1 MSHGGPASTLGLCPV
16 CDQDLDREWLLERY
30 ARENSERL
38 LAGCPRCQEVVQP
51 VRQTDDRTD

>member
-1 MSHGGPASTLGLCPV
+1 MSHSGPAETRGRGPV
-16 CDQDLDREWLLERY
+16 CDQDLDREWLLGRY

-51 VRQTDDRTD
+51 VRETDDSTD